1 MDFAASAA
9 FIGSMQLISGI
20 CGALSALGSLVLIVS
35 FVVYSSEQW
44 RSADGSASVER
55 KVKAL
60 IGGYL
65 LQVCFLAVS
74 DLLVGVSWVLSLF
87 LSPDTSPDDTLCVVQ
102 AWLLALTPLISA
114 AWTACLATELLMLAI
129 NIRKEVT
136 GSFARRRYW
145 FYHASWVL
153 PLALGIP
160 LIPGPSRPMFIGGMC
175 WLDDGLAGEQ
185 PFVWLYIPKLAV
197 MAYVVGVYL
206 RVSGHVCAADAASA
220 TVDVADEDL
229 SAQGSRRHPV
239 SRCGW
244 CAHRACL
251 RVCCCY
257 HCVFTSAGQRR
268 SELSGR
274 ARNGCLACVR
284 SSPCR
289 LAGFHLYPAIY
300 LACTVFPLLLRL
312 NIGLRDNPKY
322 PGHAQ
327 VVPGSL
333 VGTFAGFL
341 GPAQGILNC
350 VVFIVGTT
358 SVRRQVGAL
367 LRRTLGCVSCGAS
380 DACCAPPP
388 PLAGLGVS
396 AGRSHRSLGR
406 AHATGARAHAG
417 VPGHDAP
424 AALGSPASLVLN
436 AGADPRPLAPSP
448 TAADG
453 LLMDPGGGPAG
464 GSPADPGRSGNGG
477 GGMGSSVSSGG
488 SGNGSRL
495 GQWDSG
501 DEEEEDDFALALLT
515 ARGMAPAAAA
525 AAAAPARM
533 RPVASQDELDA
544 RAMLRSYGLPAS
556 ALRARSSRS
565 LRQLLPGKSVQEL
578 APRAAR
584 QPGSAAAGR
593 QLEAGADATRGAGQG
608 PGQRSS
614 EFAGETLGAT
624 CASGVPILRAVS
636 DDAPTSAAREA
647 REAEARRVVSS
658 LASRQPPRFPL
669 PTQPETSGMLAAGV
683 PAGGDETER
692 GGDGATGQLALAQEQ
707 QLQQHPRT
715 SADGPEA
722 AARLPEQ
729 AGARAP
735 LGPHTMA
742 GPVPPRARRA
752 PHPRALSTSVLR
764 HPGFAAAMHTAQ
776 ASPQRQE
783 PATRDAA
790 PSSAAVDFAE
800 AVGDDYGEA
809 LDFSFVA
816 QPSDGSSL
824 GGSGADE
831 PMVRRSSAGS
841 DWEFG

>member
-239 SRCGW
+239 SRCG
-244 CAHRACL
+244 C
-251 RVCCCY
+251 
-257 HCVFTSAGQRR
+257 
-268 SELSGR
+268 
-274 ARNGCLACVR
+274 
-284 SSPCR
+284 PCR

-350 VVFIVGTT
+350 VV
-358 SVRRQVGAL
+358 
-367 LRRTLGCVSCGAS
+367 
-380 DACCAPPP
+380 
-388 PLAGLGVS
+388 AG
-396 AGRSHRSLGR
+396 
-406 AHATGARAHAG
+406 
-417 VPGHDAP
+417 
-424 AALGSPASLVLN
+424 
-436 AGADPRPLAPSP
+436 GADPRPLAPSP

-584 QPGSAAAGR
+584 QPGSVAAGR

-608 PGQRSS
+608 PGQRK
-614 EFAGETLGAT
+614 
-624 CASGVPILRAVS
+624 
-636 DDAPTSAAREA
+636 
-647 REAEARRVVSS
+647 
-658 LASRQPPRFPL
+658 
-669 PTQPETSGMLAAGV
+669 
-683 PAGGDETER
+683 
-692 GGDGATGQLALAQEQ
+692 
-707 QLQQHPRT
+707 
-715 SADGPEA
+715 
-722 AARLPEQ
+722 
-729 AGARAP
+729 
-735 LGPHTMA
+735 
-742 GPVPPRARRA
+742 
-752 PHPRALSTSVLR
+752 
-764 HPGFAAAMHTAQ
+764 
-776 ASPQRQE
+776 
-783 PATRDAA
+783 
-790 PSSAAVDFAE
+790 

>member
-367 LRRTLGCVSCGAS
+367 LRR
-380 DACCAPPP
+380 
-388 PLAGLGVS
+388 
-396 AGRSHRSLGR
+396 
-406 AHATGARAHAG
+406 
-417 VPGHDAP
+417 
-424 AALGSPASLVLN
+424 
-436 AGADPRPLAPSP
+436 ADPRPLAPSP

-608 PGQRSS
+608 PGQRK
-614 EFAGETLGAT
+614 
-624 CASGVPILRAVS
+624 
-636 DDAPTSAAREA
+636 
-647 REAEARRVVSS
+647 
-658 LASRQPPRFPL
+658 
-669 PTQPETSGMLAAGV
+669 
-683 PAGGDETER
+683 
-692 GGDGATGQLALAQEQ
+692 
-707 QLQQHPRT
+707 
-715 SADGPEA
+715 
-722 AARLPEQ
+722 
-729 AGARAP
+729 
-735 LGPHTMA
+735 
-742 GPVPPRARRA
+742 
-752 PHPRALSTSVLR
+752 
-764 HPGFAAAMHTAQ
+764 
-776 ASPQRQE
+776 
-783 PATRDAA
+783 
-790 PSSAAVDFAE
+790 

>member
-229 SAQGSRRHPV
+229 SAQGSRRHSV
-239 SRCGW
+239 SR
-244 CAHRACL
+244 
-251 RVCCCY
+251 
-257 HCVFTSAGQRR
+257 AG
-268 SELSGR
+268 
-274 ARNGCLACVR
+274 
-284 SSPCR
+284 
-289 LAGFHLYPAIY
+289 
-300 LACTVFPLLLRL
+300 
-312 NIGLRDNPKY
+312 
-322 PGHAQ
+322 
-327 VVPGSL
+327 
-333 VGTFAGFL
+333 
-341 GPAQGILNC
+341 
-350 VVFIVGTT
+350 
-358 SVRRQVGAL
+358 
-367 LRRTLGCVSCGAS
+367 
-380 DACCAPPP
+380 
-388 PLAGLGVS
+388 
-396 AGRSHRSLGR
+396 
-406 AHATGARAHAG
+406 
-417 VPGHDAP
+417 
-424 AALGSPASLVLN
+424 
-436 AGADPRPLAPSP
+436 GADPRPLAPSP

-525 AAAAPARM
+525 AAVAPARM

-544 RAMLRSYGLPAS
+544 RAMLRSY
-556 ALRARSSRS
+556 
-565 LRQLLPGKSVQEL
+565 
-578 APRAAR
+578 
-584 QPGSAAAGR
+584 
-593 QLEAGADATRGAGQG
+593 
-608 PGQRSS
+608 
-614 EFAGETLGAT
+614 
-624 CASGVPILRAVS
+624 
-636 DDAPTSAAREA
+636 
-647 REAEARRVVSS
+647 
-658 LASRQPPRFPL
+658 
-669 PTQPETSGMLAAGV
+669 
-683 PAGGDETER
+683 
-692 GGDGATGQLALAQEQ
+692 
-707 QLQQHPRT
+707 
-715 SADGPEA
+715 
-722 AARLPEQ
+722 
-729 AGARAP
+729 
-735 LGPHTMA
+735 
-742 GPVPPRARRA
+742 
-752 PHPRALSTSVLR
+752 
-764 HPGFAAAMHTAQ
+764 
-776 ASPQRQE
+776 
-783 PATRDAA
+783 
-790 PSSAAVDFAE
+790 E